1 MSTTQNSKL
10 IKSTPEKIYNA
21 FTNPTALEQWLV
33 PGEMRGKVHYFDL
46 RVGGGY
52 EMSLY
57 YPESD
62 KQALGKT
69 SEKEDRYSAKFIQL
83 DLRKIVQVITFKSDN
98 PDFAGEMTEEVLI
111 ERDNMHT
118 RVTIIFRNIPKGIK
132 PKDNEKG
139 TASSLE
145 KLAKLVE

>member
-33 PGEMRGKVHYFDL
+33 PGEMRGKVHHFDL

-52 EMSLY
+52 EMSLF

-62 KQALGKT
+62 KQAQGKT

-98 PDFAGEMTEEVLI
+98 PDFAGEMT
-111 ERDNMHT
+111 
-118 RVTIIFRNIPKGIK
+118 
-132 PKDNEKG
+132 
-139 TASSLE
+139 
-145 KLAKLVE
+145 